1 MINYCDAVRII
12 NDEEIPLKSILGFNS
27 KTNEVLYRHS
37 DEIIVQ
43 FQCVKKNNNK
53 EVNIYEIFEKGNKE
67 YMIIEEPKETI
78 TIKYKLEG

>member
-43 FQCVKKNNNK
+43 FESVKKNNNK
-53 EVNIYEIFEKGNKE
+53 KVNIYEIFEKGNKE

>member
-67 YMIIEEPKETI
+67 YMIIEEPEETI